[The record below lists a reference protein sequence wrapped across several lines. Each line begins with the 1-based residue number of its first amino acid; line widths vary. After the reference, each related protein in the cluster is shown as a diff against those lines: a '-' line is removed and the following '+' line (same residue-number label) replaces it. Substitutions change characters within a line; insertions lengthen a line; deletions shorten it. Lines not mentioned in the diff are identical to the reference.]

1 MKIAVLVSGGGTNLQ
16 EIIDA
21 IESERLFDVEIAC
34 VIADWSCF
42 AIERALNHGLSVWQV
57 ERNTQLSAEIDK
69 ICIENEVEVIVMA
82 GFLSII
88 SAELCEKWER
98 RIINLHPS
106 LLPKYGGKGMFGNKV
121 LEAVLENK
129 EEKSGATV
137 HYVTAGVD
145 EGDIISQ
152 MSFEIPKNANL
163 EWMAN
168 KLGEVEKPLLIAA
181 IDKLSKKLFEKF

>member
-21 IESERLFDVEIAC
+21 IESERLFDVKIAC
-34 VIADWSCF
+34 VIADRSCF

-57 ERNTQLSAEIDK
+57 ERNTQLSAEIDE
-69 ICIENEVEVIVMA
+69 ICIENEVDVIVMA

>member
-34 VIADWSCF
+34 VIADRSCF
-42 AIERALNHGLSVWQV
+42 AIERALSHSLDVWRV
-57 ERNTQLSAEIDK
+57 ERNANLSSEIDK
-69 ICIENEVEVIVMA
+69 ICLENAVDIIVMA

-106 LLPKYGGKGMFGNKV
+106 LLPKYGGKGMYGQKV
-121 LEAVLENK
+121 LEAVLANK

-137 HYVTAGVD
+137 HYVTAGID

-152 MSFEIPKNANL
+152 MSFEIPESADL
-163 EWMAN
+163 EWMSK
-168 KLGEVEKPLLIAA
+168 KLSEVEKPLLIAA

>member
-34 VIADWSCF
+34 VIADRSCF

-69 ICIENEVEVIVMA
+69 ICIENEVDVIVMA